1 MAETWVRERAL
12 PQRAAHRSSQ
22 LCKITASHLAVSAL
36 RPLQVEIRHMLKA
49 DSFEVPVNSSFT
61 EEKKQMNPLLTGGD
75 MENKPEKDTDQNEE
89 ISYTNESPES
99 VSLADA
105 SAEKA
110 TQGSD
115 ADLEVEDPEKAFAG
129 ITGAELYL
137 EACRLLEVVPV
148 SHFIQNLA
156 KPYINLNHH
165 GLGPKGV
172 KAIAIALVS
181 NTTVTHLELEDNCIL
196 AEGAICIVEM
206 LRENSS
212 LQELNISNNHL
223 DTAGAEAIASLLLDN
238 MSYLYA
244 LQLSGN
250 NFGEETAPY
259 FAEALMGNYQVK
271 ELDLSHNEFCE
282 KGGQLLGQML
292 ASNTTLEILDLSWNH
307 LRRKGTVA
315 LGTGLRGNG
324 ALKILN
330 LSWNGIGNEGALAL
344 GEALKVN
351 NVLVHLDISNNQ
363 INNEGAKK
371 LCRGLEVN
379 GKLKILKMA
388 NNPLTV
394 EGATALVMSVRK
406 NPKSMMEEIDIS
418 NVLVNETFIKLL
430 DFVCQTHPEL
440 DVIYGEVEGC
450 IAKIP
455 KQHPNPMKVIQ
466 NYLKEHN
473 LRLWDFF
480 RNIDKDGNMKIPV
493 AAFRRAMMQQSS
505 IPLDR
510 VQIGELVHKLDRNRT
525 GVVDYSHLKEQ
536 KAMEGKIEEEKKE
549 EP

>member
-1 MAETWVRERAL
+1 
-12 PQRAAHRSSQ
+12 
-22 LCKITASHLAVSAL
+22 
-36 RPLQVEIRHMLKA
+36 
-49 DSFEVPVNSSFT
+49 
-61 EEKKQMNPLLTGGD
+61 
-75 MENKPEKDTDQNEE
+75 TDQNEE
-89 ISYTNESPES
+89 LSEISESPES
-99 VSLADA
+99 ASLADT

-115 ADLEVEDPEKAFAG
+115 TDLEIEDPEKAFVD

-148 SHFIQNLA
+148 SDFIQNLD

-181 NTTVTHLELEDNCIL
+181 NTAVTHLELEDNCIL
-196 AEGAICIVEM
+196 AEGATCIAEM
-206 LRENSS
+206 LRKNSS
-212 LQELNISNNHL
+212 LQELNISSNHL
-223 DTAGAEAIASLLLDN
+223 GTAGAEAIASLLLDN
-238 MSYLYA
+238 MSYLHA
-244 LQLSGN
+244 LQLSGGLYEPKQSYCLCT
-250 NFGEETAPY
+250 FVS
-259 FAEALMGNYQVK
+259 LQGNYQVK
-271 ELDLSHNEFCE
+271 ELDLSHNEFSD

-307 LRRKGTVA
+307 LRKKGTVA
-315 LGTGLRGNG
+315 LGRGLRDNG

-351 NVLVHLDISNNQ
+351 SVLAHLDISNNQ

-379 GKLKILKMA
+379 GRLKILKMA
-388 NNPLTV
+388 SNPLTV
-394 EGATALVMSVRK
+394 EGAMALVTSVRK
-406 NPKSMMEEIDIS
+406 NPNTVMEEINIS
-418 NVLVNETFIKLL
+418 NVLVNETFIKVL
-430 DFVCQTHPEL
+430 DLMWQMRPEL

-466 NYLKEHN
+466 TYLKEHN
-473 LRLWDFF
+473 LQLWDFF

-493 AAFRRAMMQQSS
+493 ASFRRAMMQQPS
-505 IPLDR
+505 IPLNR
-510 VQIGELVHKLDRNRT
+510 VQIGELVHKLDRNQT
-525 GVVDYSHLKEQ
+525 GFVDY
-536 KAMEGKIEEEKKE
+536 
-549 EP
+549 

>member
-1 MAETWVRERAL
+1 DQDEET
-12 PQRAAHRSSQ
+12 SNTS
-22 LCKITASHLAVSAL
+22 
-36 RPLQVEIRHMLKA
+36 
-49 DSFEVPVNSSFT
+49 
-61 EEKKQMNPLLTGGD
+61 
-75 MENKPEKDTDQNEE
+75 
-89 ISYTNESPES
+89 ESLES
-99 VSLADA
+99 VSLADT

-115 ADLEVEDPEKAFAG
+115 TDLEVEDPEKAFVG
-129 ITGAELYL
+129 ITGTELYL
-137 EACRLLEVVPV
+137 EACRLMEVVPV

-196 AEGAICIVEM
+196 AEGAICIAEM

-238 MSYLYA
+238 MSYLHT
-244 LQLSGN
+244 LQLSGGLWLQLAGRSHCLCT
-250 NFGEETAPY
+250 FVS
-259 FAEALMGNYQVK
+259 LQGNYQVK
-271 ELDLSHNEFCE
+271 ELDLSHNEFYE

-307 LRRKGTVA
+307 LRRQGTVA
-315 LGTGLRGNG
+315 LGTGLRSNS

-330 LSWNGIGNEGALAL
+330 LSWNGVGNEGALAL

-351 NVLVHLDISNNQ
+351 TVLVHLDISNNQ

-388 NNPLTV
+388 NNPLTM
-394 EGATALVMSVRK
+394 EGASALVTSVRK
-406 NPKSMMEEIDIS
+406 NPKSMMEEINIS

-430 DFVCQTHPEL
+430 DLVCQTHPEL

-450 IAKIP
+450 ITKIP

-493 AAFRRAMMQQSS
+493 AAFQRAMMQQSS

-510 VQIGELVHKLDRNRT
+510 VQIGELVRKLDRNRT
-525 GVVDYSHLKEQ
+525 GVVDY
-536 KAMEGKIEEEKKE
+536 
-549 EP
+549 

>member
-1 MAETWVRERAL
+1 
-12 PQRAAHRSSQ
+12 
-22 LCKITASHLAVSAL
+22 
-36 RPLQVEIRHMLKA
+36 
-49 DSFEVPVNSSFT
+49 
-61 EEKKQMNPLLTGGD
+61 
-75 MENKPEKDTDQNEE
+75 DQNEE
-89 ISYTNESPES
+89 TSEISEPPES
-99 VSLADA
+99 VSRADA

-110 TQGSD
+110 TRGSD
-115 ADLEVEDPEKAFAG
+115 TDLEVEDPEKAFAG
-129 ITGAELYL
+129 ITGTDLYL
-137 EACRLLEVVPV
+137 EACRLMEVVPV

-181 NTTVTHLELEDNCIL
+181 NATVTHLELEDNCIL
-196 AEGAICIVEM
+196 AEGAICIAEM

-212 LQELNISNNHL
+212 LQKLNISNNHL
-223 DTAGAEAIASLLLDN
+223 DTAGAAAIAGLLLDN
-238 MSYLYA
+238 MSYLHT

-250 NFGEETAPY
+250 NFGEETAPF

-271 ELDLSHNEFCE
+271 ELDLSHNEFSE
-282 KGGQLLGQML
+282 NGGQLLGQML
-292 ASNTTLEILDLSWNH
+292 ASNATLEILDLSWNH
-307 LRRKGTVA
+307 LTRKGTVG
-315 LGTGLRGNG
+315 LGAVAKISFLSLEGNV

-388 NNPLTV
+388 SNHLTL
-394 EGATALVMSVRK
+394 EGATALVTSVRK
-406 NPKSMMEEIDIS
+406 NPNSMMEEIDIS

-430 DFVCQTHPEL
+430 DLVCQTRPEL
-440 DVIYGEVEGC
+440 DVIYGEVEGR
-450 IAKIP
+450 IAKFP

-466 NYLKEHN
+466 NYLKDHN
-473 LRLWDFF
+473 LQLRDFF

-493 AAFRRAMMQQSS
+493 AAFRRAMMQQSR

-510 VQIGELVHKLDRNRT
+510 VQTGELVRKLDPNRT
-525 GVVDYSHLKEQ
+525 GVVDYSHLQEQ
-536 KAMEGKIEEEKKE
+536 KPAQKPAEGEIEEE
-549 EP
+549 

>member
-1 MAETWVRERAL
+1 MNLFGFMA
-12 PQRAAHRSSQ
+12 
-22 LCKITASHLAVSAL
+22 
-36 RPLQVEIRHMLKA
+36 
-49 DSFEVPVNSSFT
+49 
-61 EEKKQMNPLLTGGD
+61 
-75 MENKPEKDTDQNEE
+75 DQNDET
-89 ISYTNESPES
+89 SSTSESPES
-99 VSLADA
+99 ASPADA
-105 SAEKA
+105 STEKA

-115 ADLEVEDPEKAFAG
+115 TDLEVEDPEKAFAG
-129 ITGAELYL
+129 IMGAELYL
-137 EACRLLEVVPV
+137 EACRLMKVVPV
-148 SHFIQNLA
+148 SHFVQNLA
-156 KPYINLNHH
+156 KPYMNLNHR

-172 KAIAIALVS
+172 KAIATALVS
-181 NTTVTHLELEDNCIL
+181 NATITHLELEDNSIL
-196 AEGAICIVEM
+196 AEGAIYIAEM

-238 MSYLYA
+238 VSYLHV
-244 LQLSGN
+244 LRLSGN

-259 FAEALMGNYQVK
+259 FAKALMDNSRVK
-271 ELDLSHNEFCE
+271 ELDLSYNEFSE

-292 ASNTTLEILDLSWNH
+292 DSNTTLEILDLSWNH
-307 LRRKGTVA
+307 LRGKGTVA
-315 LGTGLRGNG
+315 LGTGLRGNY

-330 LSWNGIGNEGALAL
+330 LSWNGVGNEGALAL

-351 NVLVHLDISNNQ
+351 NMLVHLDISNNQ

-371 LCRGLEVN
+371 LCRSLEVN

-394 EGATALVMSVRK
+394 EGATALVTSVRK
-406 NPKSMMEEIDIS
+406 NPKSMMEEINVS
-418 NVLVNETFIKLL
+418 NVLVNEAFIKLL
-430 DFVCQTHPEL
+430 DLVCQTHPEL

-455 KQHPNPMKVIQ
+455 KQHPNPMKMIQ
-466 NYLKEHN
+466 NYLKEHK

-493 AAFRRAMMQQSS
+493 AAFRRAMMQQSN
-505 IPLDR
+505 IPLNR
-510 VQIGELVHKLDRNRT
+510 AQIVELACKLDRNQT
-525 GVVDYSHLKEQ
+525 GVVDYSHLKEEKLAQ
-536 KAMEGKIEEEKKE
+536 KPVEGEIEEEKKE

>member
-1 MAETWVRERAL
+1 MA
-12 PQRAAHRSSQ
+12 
-22 LCKITASHLAVSAL
+22 
-36 RPLQVEIRHMLKA
+36 
-49 DSFEVPVNSSFT
+49 
-61 EEKKQMNPLLTGGD
+61 
-75 MENKPEKDTDQNEE
+75 DQNEE
-89 ISYTNESPES
+89 ASNTSESPES

-105 SAEKA
+105 SAEKD
-110 TQGSD
+110 TEGSD
-115 ADLEVEDPEKAFAG
+115 TDLEVEDPEKTFVYIMG
-129 ITGAELYL
+129 TELYL
-137 EACRLLEVVPV
+137 EACRLMEVVPV

-181 NTTVTHLELEDNCIL
+181 NTTITHLELEDNCIL
-196 AEGAICIVEM
+196 AEGAICIAEM

-212 LQELNISNNHL
+212 LQKLNLSNNNL
-223 DTAGAEAIASLLLDN
+223 DTAGAKAIASLLLDN
-238 MSYLYA
+238 MSSLHA

-271 ELDLSHNEFCE
+271 ELDLSHNEFSE

-307 LRRKGTVA
+307 LWRKGTEA
-315 LGTGLRGNG
+315 LGRGLRGNG

-330 LSWNGIGNEGALAL
+330 LSWNGVGNEGALAL

-351 NVLVHLDISNNQ
+351 KGLVHLDISNNQ

-379 GKLKILKMA
+379 GKLQILKMA

-394 EGATALVMSVRK
+394 EGAIELVISIRK
-406 NPKSMMEEIDIS
+406 NLQSMMEEINIS

-430 DFVCQTHPEL
+430 NLVCQTRPEL
-440 DVIYGEVEGC
+440 HVIYGEIEGC
-450 IAKIP
+450 ITKIP

-473 LRLWDFF
+473 LQLWDFF

-505 IPLDR
+505 IPLNRD
-510 VQIGELVHKLDRNRT
+510 QTEELVRKLDRNRT
-525 GVVDYSHLKEQ
+525 GFVDYSHLKEQ
-536 KAMEGKIEEEKKE
+536 KPAMKPVEGEIEEEKKE

>member
-1 MAETWVRERAL
+1 NESVWMA
-12 PQRAAHRSSQ
+12 
-22 LCKITASHLAVSAL
+22 
-36 RPLQVEIRHMLKA
+36 
-49 DSFEVPVNSSFT
+49 
-61 EEKKQMNPLLTGGD
+61 
-75 MENKPEKDTDQNEE
+75 DQNEE
-89 ISYTNESPES
+89 ASNTSESPES

-105 SAEKA
+105 SAEKD
-110 TQGSD
+110 TEGSD
-115 ADLEVEDPEKAFAG
+115 TDLEVEDPEKTFVYIMG
-129 ITGAELYL
+129 TELYL
-137 EACRLLEVVPV
+137 EACRLMEVVPV

-181 NTTVTHLELEDNCIL
+181 NTTITHLELEDNYIL
-196 AEGAICIVEM
+196 AEGAICIAEM

-212 LQELNISNNHL
+212 LQKLNISNNNL
-223 DTAGAEAIASLLLDN
+223 DTAGAKAIASLLLDN
-238 MSYLYA
+238 MSSLHA
-244 LQLSGN
+244 LQLSGGLYLARRSHCLCM
-250 NFGEETAPY
+250 FVS
-259 FAEALMGNYQVK
+259 LQGNYQVK
-271 ELDLSHNEFCE
+271 ELDLSHNEFSE

-307 LRRKGTVA
+307 LWRKGTEA
-315 LGTGLRGNG
+315 LGRGLRGNG

-330 LSWNGIGNEGALAL
+330 LSWNGVGNEGALAL

-351 NVLVHLDISNNQ
+351 KGLVHLDISNNQ

-379 GKLKILKMA
+379 GKLQILKMA

-394 EGATALVMSVRK
+394 EGAIELVISIRK
-406 NPKSMMEEIDIS
+406 NPQSMMEEINIS

-430 DFVCQTHPEL
+430 NLVCQMRPEL
-440 DVIYGEVEGC
+440 HVIYGEIEGC
-450 IAKIP
+450 ITKIP

-473 LRLWDFF
+473 LQLWDFF
-480 RNIDKDGNMKIPV
+480 RNIDKDGSMKIPV

-505 IPLDR
+505 IPLNRD
-510 VQIGELVHKLDRNRT
+510 QTEELVRKFDRNQT
-525 GVVDYSHLKEQ
+525 GFVDY
-536 KAMEGKIEEEKKE
+536 
-549 EP
+549 

>member
-1 MAETWVRERAL
+1 MERFL
-12 PQRAAHRSSQ
+12 S
-22 LCKITASHLAVSAL
+22 
-36 RPLQVEIRHMLKA
+36 
-49 DSFEVPVNSSFT
+49 EVAVNSSFT

-75 MENKPEKDTDQNEE
+75 TENESEKDDEE
-89 ISYTNESPES
+89 TSNTSESPES

-115 ADLEVEDPEKAFAG
+115 TDLEVEDPEKAFVG
-129 ITGAELYL
+129 IMGTELYL
-137 EACRLLEVVPV
+137 EACRLMEVVPV

-181 NTTVTHLELEDNCIL
+181 NATVTHLELEDNCIL
-196 AEGAICIVEM
+196 AEGAICIAEM

-238 MSYLYA
+238 MSCLHT

-250 NFGEETAPY
+250 NFGEQTAPY

-271 ELDLSHNEFCE
+271 ELDLSHNEFYE

-292 ASNTTLEILDLSWNH
+292 ASNSTLEILDLSWNH
-307 LRRKGTVA
+307 LRRQGTVA
-315 LGTGLRGNG
+315 LGTGLRSNS

-330 LSWNGIGNEGALAL
+330 LSWNGVGNEGALAL

-363 INNEGAKK
+363 INNKGAKK

-388 NNPLTV
+388 NNPLTT
-394 EGATALVMSVRK
+394 EGATALVTSVRK
-406 NPKSMMEEIDIS
+406 NPKSVMEEINIS

-430 DFVCQTHPEL
+430 DLVCQTHPEL

-473 LRLWDFF
+473 LQLWDFF

-493 AAFRRAMMQQSS
+493 AAFQRAMMQQSS

-510 VQIGELVHKLDRNRT
+510 VQIGELVRKLDRNRT
-525 GVVDYSHLKEQ
+525 GVVDYSHLEEQ
-536 KAMEGKIEEEKKE
+536 KLAQKPAEGEIEEEKKE
-549 EP
+549 EPSK

>member
-1 MAETWVRERAL
+1 
-12 PQRAAHRSSQ
+12 
-22 LCKITASHLAVSAL
+22 
-36 RPLQVEIRHMLKA
+36 
-49 DSFEVPVNSSFT
+49 
-61 EEKKQMNPLLTGGD
+61 
-75 MENKPEKDTDQNEE
+75 DQNEE
-89 ISYTNESPES
+89 TSNTSESLEP

-105 SAEKA
+105 SAEKH
-110 TQGSD
+110 TLGSD
-115 ADLEVEDPEKAFAG
+115 TDLEVEDPEKAFAG

-137 EACRLLEVVPV
+137 EACRLMEVVPV
-148 SHFIQNLA
+148 SHFIQNLT

-181 NTTVTHLELEDNCIL
+181 NATVTHLELEDNCIL
-196 AEGAICIVEM
+196 AEGAICIAEM

-238 MSYLYA
+238 MSYLHA

-271 ELDLSHNEFCE
+271 ELDLSHNEFYE

-315 LGTGLRGNG
+315 LGTVAKIPLLSLEGNG

-363 INNEGAKK
+363 INNEGVKK

-388 NNPLTV
+388 NNPLTM
-394 EGATALVMSVRK
+394 EGATALVTSVRK
-406 NPKSMMEEIDIS
+406 NPKSTMEEINIS

-430 DFVCQTHPEL
+430 DLVCRTHPEL

-455 KQHPNPMKVIQ
+455 KQHPNPIKVIQ

-480 RNIDKDGNMKIPV
+480 RDIDKDGNMKIPV

-510 VQIGELVHKLDRNRT
+510 VQIGELVCKLDQNRT

-536 KAMEGKIEEEKKE
+536 KPAQKPVEGEIEEE
-549 EP
+549 

>member
-1 MAETWVRERAL
+1 NESVWMA
-12 PQRAAHRSSQ
+12 
-22 LCKITASHLAVSAL
+22 
-36 RPLQVEIRHMLKA
+36 
-49 DSFEVPVNSSFT
+49 
-61 EEKKQMNPLLTGGD
+61 
-75 MENKPEKDTDQNEE
+75 DQNEE
-89 ISYTNESPES
+89 TSSTRESPES
-99 VSLADA
+99 VSPADA

-115 ADLEVEDPEKAFAG
+115 TDLEVEDHEKTFAG
-129 ITGAELYL
+129 ITGTDLYL
-137 EACRLLEVVPV
+137 EACRLMEVVPV

-181 NTTVTHLELEDNCIL
+181 NATITHLELEDNCIL

-238 MSYLYA
+238 MSYLRA
-244 LQLSGN
+244 LQLSGRLRSHCLRT
-250 NFGEETAPY
+250 FVS
-259 FAEALMGNYQVK
+259 LQGNYRVK
-271 ELDLSHNEFCE
+271 ELDLSHNEFSE
-282 KGGQLLGQML
+282 KGGRLLGQML

-307 LRRKGTVA
+307 LKRKGTEA
-315 LGTGLRGNG
+315 LGRGLRGNG

-330 LSWNGIGNEGALAL
+330 LSWNGVGNKGALAL
-344 GEALKVN
+344 GEALRVN
-351 NVLVHLDISNNQ
+351 NILVHLDISNNQ
-363 INNEGAKK
+363 INDEGAKK
-371 LCRGLEVN
+371 LCRGLQVN
-379 GKLKILKMA
+379 EKLKILKMA

-394 EGATALVMSVRK
+394 EGATALVTSVRK
-406 NPKSMMEEIDIS
+406 NPKSMMEEINIS

-430 DFVCQTHPEL
+430 DLVCQTRPEL
-440 DVIYGEVEGC
+440 YVIYGEIEGF

-455 KQHPNPMKVIQ
+455 KQHPNPMKGIQ

-493 AAFRRAMMQQSS
+493 AAFRRAMMQSS

-510 VQIGELVHKLDRNRT
+510 DQTEELVRKFDRNRT
-525 GVVDYSHLKEQ
+525 GVVDY
-536 KAMEGKIEEEKKE
+536 
-549 EP
+549 

>member
-1 MAETWVRERAL
+1 
-12 PQRAAHRSSQ
+12 
-22 LCKITASHLAVSAL
+22 
-36 RPLQVEIRHMLKA
+36 
-49 DSFEVPVNSSFT
+49 
-61 EEKKQMNPLLTGGD
+61 
-75 MENKPEKDTDQNEE
+75 DQNEE
-89 ISYTNESPES
+89 TSNTSDSPES

-105 SAEKA
+105 AAEKA

-115 ADLEVEDPEKAFAG
+115 TDLEVEDPEKAFVG

-137 EACRLLEVVPV
+137 EACRLMEVVPV

-165 GLGPKGV
+165 GLGPKGA

-181 NTTVTHLELEDNCIL
+181 NATVTHLELEDNCIL
-196 AEGAICIVEM
+196 AEGAICIAEM

-212 LQELNISNNHL
+212 LQKLNLSNNHL

-238 MSYLYA
+238 MSYLHA
-244 LQLSGN
+244 LQLSG
-250 NFGEETAPY
+250 GLYAPKQSHCLCT
-259 FAEALMGNYQVK
+259 FVSLQGNYQVK
-271 ELDLSHNEFCE
+271 ELDLSHNEFHE

-307 LRRKGTVA
+307 LRRQGTVA
-315 LGTGLRGNG
+315 LGTGLRGNE

-351 NVLVHLDISNNQ
+351 NMLVHLDISNNQ

-388 NNPLTV
+388 NNPLTM
-394 EGATALVMSVRK
+394 EGATALVTSVRK
-406 NPKSMMEEIDIS
+406 NPKSMMEEINIS

-430 DFVCQTHPEL
+430 DLVCQTRPEL
-440 DVIYGEVEGC
+440 DVIHGEVEGC

-473 LRLWDFF
+473 LQLWDFF

-525 GVVDYSHLKEQ
+525 GVVDY
-536 KAMEGKIEEEKKE
+536 
-549 EP
+549 

>member
-1 MAETWVRERAL
+1 DQDEET
-12 PQRAAHRSSQ
+12 SNTS
-22 LCKITASHLAVSAL
+22 
-36 RPLQVEIRHMLKA
+36 
-49 DSFEVPVNSSFT
+49 
-61 EEKKQMNPLLTGGD
+61 
-75 MENKPEKDTDQNEE
+75 
-89 ISYTNESPES
+89 ESPES

-115 ADLEVEDPEKAFAG
+115 TDLEVEDPEKAFVG
-129 ITGAELYL
+129 ITGTELYL
-137 EACRLLEVVPV
+137 EACRLMEVVPV

-181 NTTVTHLELEDNCIL
+181 NATVTHLELEDNCIL
-196 AEGAICIVEM
+196 AEGAICIAEM

-238 MSYLYA
+238 MSYLHT
-244 LQLSGN
+244 LQLSGGLWLQLAGRSHCLCT
-250 NFGEETAPY
+250 FVS
-259 FAEALMGNYQVK
+259 LQGNYQVK

-307 LRRKGTVA
+307 LRRQGTVA
-315 LGTGLRGNG
+315 LGTGLRSNS

-330 LSWNGIGNEGALAL
+330 LSWNGVGNEGALAL

-379 GKLKILKMA
+379 GKLKILKMV
-388 NNPLTV
+388 NNPLTT
-394 EGATALVMSVRK
+394 EGATALVTSVRK
-406 NPKSMMEEIDIS
+406 NPKSMMEEINIS

-430 DFVCQTHPEL
+430 DLVCQTHPEL

-493 AAFRRAMMQQSS
+493 AAFQRAMMQQSS

-510 VQIGELVHKLDRNRT
+510 VQIGELVRKLDRNRT
-525 GVVDYSHLKEQ
+525 GVVDY
-536 KAMEGKIEEEKKE
+536 
-549 EP
+549 

>member
-1 MAETWVRERAL
+1 MKLE
-12 PQRAAHRSSQ
+12 Q
-22 LCKITASHLAVSAL
+22 
-36 RPLQVEIRHMLKA
+36 
-49 DSFEVPVNSSFT
+49 EVPAVLNSACREKYKLK
-61 EEKKQMNPLLTGGD
+61 EENNCSKVTS
-75 MENKPEKDTDQNEE
+75 TDQNEE
-89 ISYTNESPES
+89 TSNISESPES
-99 VSLADA
+99 VSPADT

-115 ADLEVEDPEKAFAG
+115 TDLEAEDPEKAFAG

-181 NTTVTHLELEDNCIL
+181 NATITHLELEDNCIL
-196 AEGAICIVEM
+196 AEGAICIAEM

-238 MSYLYA
+238 LSYLHA

-259 FAEALMGNYQVK
+259 FAEALTGNYRVK
-271 ELDLSHNEFCE
+271 ELDLSHNEFYE

-363 INNEGAKK
+363 INNEGVKK

-379 GKLKILKMA
+379 GRLKILKMA

-394 EGATALVMSVRK
+394 EGATALVTSVRK
-406 NPKSMMEEIDIS
+406 NPKSMMEEINIS

-430 DFVCQTHPEL
+430 DLVCQTRPEL

-536 KAMEGKIEEEKKE
+536 KPAQKPVEGEIEKEKNE

>member
-1 MAETWVRERAL
+1 
-12 PQRAAHRSSQ
+12 
-22 LCKITASHLAVSAL
+22 
-36 RPLQVEIRHMLKA
+36 
-49 DSFEVPVNSSFT
+49 
-61 EEKKQMNPLLTGGD
+61 
-75 MENKPEKDTDQNEE
+75 
-89 ISYTNESPES
+89 
-99 VSLADA
+99 
-105 SAEKA
+105 
-110 TQGSD
+110 
-115 ADLEVEDPEKAFAG
+115 DPEKAFAG
-129 ITGAELYL
+129 IMGAELYL
-137 EACRLLEVVPV
+137 EACRLKEVVPV

-181 NTTVTHLELEDNCIL
+181 NATITHLELEDNCIL
-196 AEGAICIVEM
+196 AEGAICIAEI
-206 LRENSS
+206 LRKNTS

-238 MSYLYA
+238 MSYLHA

-292 ASNTTLEILDLSWNH
+292 SNNATLEILDLSWNH

-315 LGTGLRGNG
+315 LGKGLRGNG
-324 ALKILN
+324 VLKILN

-351 NVLVHLDISNNQ
+351 NVLVHLDIGNNQ
-363 INNEGAKK
+363 INNEGAKR

-379 GKLKILKMA
+379 RKLKILKMA
-388 NNPLTV
+388 NNPLTM
-394 EGATALVMSVRK
+394 EGATALVTSVRK
-406 NPKSMMEEIDIS
+406 NLRSMMEEINIS
-418 NVLVNETFIKLL
+418 NVLVNKTFVKLL
-430 DFVCQTHPEL
+430 DLACQTRPEL

-480 RNIDKDGNMKIPV
+480 SNIDKDGNMKIPV

-510 VQIGELVHKLDRNRT
+510 VQIGELVCKLDQNRM
-525 GVVDYSHLKEQ
+525 GVMDY
-536 KAMEGKIEEEKKE
+536 
-549 EP
+549 

>member
-1 MAETWVRERAL
+1 
-12 PQRAAHRSSQ
+12 
-22 LCKITASHLAVSAL
+22 
-36 RPLQVEIRHMLKA
+36 
-49 DSFEVPVNSSFT
+49 
-61 EEKKQMNPLLTGGD
+61 
-75 MENKPEKDTDQNEE
+75 DQNEE
-89 ISYTNESPES
+89 TSNTSESLES

-115 ADLEVEDPEKAFAG
+115 TDLEVEDPEKAFAG

-137 EACRLLEVVPV
+137 EACRLMEVVPV

-165 GLGPKGV
+165 GLGPKGA

-181 NTTVTHLELEDNCIL
+181 NATVTHLELEDNCIL
-196 AEGAICIVEM
+196 AEGAICIAEM
-206 LRENSS
+206 LRENSC

-238 MSYLYA
+238 MSYLHA
-244 LQLSGN
+244 LHLSGN
-250 NFGEETAPY
+250 NFGEETALY

-271 ELDLSHNEFCE
+271 ELDLSHNEFYE

-315 LGTGLRGNG
+315 LGTVAKIPLLSLEGNG

-330 LSWNGIGNEGALAL
+330 LSWNGVGNEGALAL

-351 NVLVHLDISNNQ
+351 HMLVHLDISNNQ

-388 NNPLTV
+388 NNPLTM
-394 EGATALVMSVRK
+394 EGATALVTSVRK
-406 NPKSMMEEIDIS
+406 NPKSMMEEINIS

-430 DFVCQTHPEL
+430 DLVCQTRPEL

-450 IAKIP
+450 ITKIP

-473 LRLWDFF
+473 LQLWDFF

-510 VQIGELVHKLDRNRT
+510 VQIGELVRKLDRNRT

-536 KAMEGKIEEEKKE
+536 KLAQ
-549 EP
+549 